1 MMVYSAE
8 KSDKE
13 ALHKIRD
20 GLKKLEKNLIVV
32 LYEFAEI
39 YVTYRGEST
48 MSAMKPALDENIAL
62 LDKLIAK
69 IAKIAK

>member
-13 ALHKIRD
+13 ALHKLQND
-20 GLKKLEKNLIVV
+20 LKKLEQKLIVV
-32 LYEFAEI
+32 LYEFVKV

-48 MSAMKPALDENIAL
+48 MDALKPVLDENMAL

-69 IAKIAK
+69 MA